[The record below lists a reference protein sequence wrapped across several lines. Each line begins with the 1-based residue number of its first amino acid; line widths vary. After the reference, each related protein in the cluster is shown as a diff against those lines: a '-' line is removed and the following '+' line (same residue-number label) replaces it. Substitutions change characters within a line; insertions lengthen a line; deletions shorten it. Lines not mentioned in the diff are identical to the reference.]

1 MIQSYESIILKL
13 KIKKRNN
20 SEFKKGRIFWSIL
33 MLFYI

>member
-20 SEFKKGRIFWSIL
+20 SEFKKGEYFDR
-33 MLFYI
+33 Y